1 MPQVF
6 VLVMK
11 PIEKRV
17 QSYDLNL
24 ELDNKTFQRMLT
36 KDELK
41 FPFKNKSTGSFVQNT
56 DCIPK
61 ISTQLDNVSDT
72 IFNNVS

>member
-41 FPFKNKSTGSFVQNT
+41 FPLKN
-56 DCIPK
+56 
-61 ISTQLDNVSDT
+61 
-72 IFNNVS
+72 